1 MLDRRGSVLD
11 GSIVAG
17 ERMIVRCDYRS
28 FKMDS
33 EQCLNFWL
41 SPVMWKMRGSYRS
54 PPCYLSCA
62 NYVTDGDL
70 YASWGNE
77 EGKDIVRPEL
87 TGLHHLICLL
97 QPGFILHGRYYAWAP
112 LFIQAIA
119 PVEERGEI
127 GWLLTIWLQFSVLCS
142 VLLLISSM
150 MLCELLTLLHFWL
163 TVYFWLTWAMK
174 DLFRSAA
181 RGSDLLCCFL
191 WFHFLLLLYKWLAT
205 LLGPRWRWRWL
216 GGWLGGRWSPIW
228 SSSGGARSDLRLDVT
243 DMV

>member
-1 MLDRRGSVLD
+1 
-11 GSIVAG
+11 
-17 ERMIVRCDYRS
+17 
-28 FKMDS
+28 
-33 EQCLNFWL
+33 
-41 SPVMWKMRGSYRS
+41 MRGSDRS

-62 NYVTDGDL
+62 NCVTDGDL

-87 TGLHHLICLL
+87 TCLHHLLCLL
-97 QPGFILHGRYYAWAP
+97 QPGFILYGRYYAWAP

-142 VLLLISSM
+142 VLLLISSV

-191 WFHFLLLLYKWLAT
+191 WFNFLLLLYKWLAT

-216 GGWLGGRWSPIW
+216 GGWFGLRCLHLACSFLNSFCSPAHVST
-228 SSSGGARSDLRLDVT
+228 SSFNSITCLQLSSI
-243 DMV
+243 